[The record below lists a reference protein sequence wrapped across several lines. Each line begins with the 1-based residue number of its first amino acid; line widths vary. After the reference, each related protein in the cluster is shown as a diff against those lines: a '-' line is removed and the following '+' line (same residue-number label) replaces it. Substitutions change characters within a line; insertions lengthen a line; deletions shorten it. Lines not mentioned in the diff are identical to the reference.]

1 MKDAVSDSS
10 NASGRVESS
19 ARVEHTQLGLYCEV
33 AARASVVASRL
44 GDYSY
49 VMNDS
54 DLIYTDVERFV
65 SIAAHVRIN
74 PGQHPM
80 ERAGQHHF
88 QYRSAWYG
96 LGEDDAGFFSAR
108 RRTRVSVGPDV
119 WIGHG
124 AVVMGGVRIG
134 TGAVVGAGA
143 VVTRDVPDYT
153 VVAGV
158 PAQPLRE
165 RFPRGVQESLLRIAW
180 WEWEHGRLAAALK
193 DFRQLD
199 AAEFCRKYDR
209 S

>member
-1 MKDAVSDSS
+1 MTEAVSESP
-10 NASGRVESS
+10 NAAGRVDPS
-19 ARVEHTQLGLYCEV
+19 ARLEDSQLGRYCEV
-33 AARASVVASRL
+33 AARASVVESSL

-65 SIAAHVRIN
+65 SIAAHVRVN

-96 LGEDDAGFFSAR
+96 LGGDDAEFLARR
-108 RRTRVSVGPDV
+108 RRTRVGIGPDA

-134 TGAVVGAGA
+134 TGAVVGAGS

-153 VVAGV
+153 VVAGA
-158 PAQPLRE
+158 PARVLRE
-165 RFPRGVQESLLRIAW
+165 RFPRELQAALLRIAW
-180 WEWEHGRLAAALK
+180 WDWSHERLAAALE
-193 DFRQLD
+193 DFRRLD
-199 AAEFCRKYDR
+199 AVGFCRKYDVI
-209 S
+209 